1 MSLLSL
7 ALAGL
12 RALLG
17 LLGIWNRSRAE
28 RAGANAQAAAETLAS
43 GRTLA
48 AIAEAEATA
57 PRTDD
62 AVDQRLEGHSI

>member
-28 RAGANAQAAAETLAS
+28 RAGANAQAAAEAAAS
-43 GRTLA
+43 SHTLA
-48 AIAEAEATA
+48 AIADAEAAA

-62 AVDQRLEGHSI
+62 EVDQRLVDHSI